1 MSNNLHR
8 NNDSL
13 YPNPISSDEFLQNK
27 NCNLLNNPNNNLFA
41 NQEDLKIKLDEND
54 KLNSTQIL
62 RIDNIY
68 CEFNEEIKKITDKNN
83 YATIACRAKNNN
95 PNFLSIIHSNK
106 LFQEVL
112 HIEQAD
118 LINKSYD
125 FLFNDIDLSYSSSD
139 QVEYTQLIRAVK
151 DFKECNAIIT
161 LLDFRNPQQKIR
173 FKISF
178 FPQFASVTNDKYAIF
193 IFEKIDFIAQ
203 HSIGQATKNNSVIL
217 LRNLERSLRN
227 ERLLREI
234 SGLLISDLPIDKI
247 ASQVSKILCNNLKID
262 RCIIHDYQDEKI
274 NFAVEFVNSFAQ
286 KIINN
291 KLPNNNSQELTNYIA
306 FQNNFYL
313 RFGDKS
319 KKITITIV
327 DDVSNDQNFTDLN
340 SFFAKYSIVN
350 QIAITI
356 VLNEKIIGNIFLH
369 QGDKR
374 TWMDDEIEML
384 EIVANQLAIAISRFF
399 SMQNVIAT
407 NKALLEKS
415 QQLQDALNHEHE
427 MRKMQNEF
435 IALVS
440 HEFKTPLQIIDSTR
454 ENVVRKIKNLN
465 INDESINK
473 GLDRIRSGVWR
484 MNGLI
489 NTTLNLAKM
498 ENSEAKLKVNLTS
511 LNLSKLLE
519 DNIDKSKNLAQGRNI
534 EIISNIANNIPE
546 IKSDPMLIEHIFT
559 NLISN
564 AIKYSPN
571 NSKVKVSA
579 EIIENNNIEIKVQ
592 DYGIGIPS
600 NEIDKIGSKFF
611 RASNS
616 IAQAG
621 TGIGIYLTKNFIE
634 LLGGKFSL
642 TSKENTATLVKVILP
657 INP

>member
-1 MSNNLHR
+1 MNQSVEQKDNLLHLDSIALNEFEQNENFDLLDLDKKNNLV
-8 NNDSL
+8 
-13 YPNPISSDEFLQNK
+13 
-27 NCNLLNNPNNNLFA
+27 A
-41 NQEDLKIKLDEND
+41 NQDRKINLEIND
-54 KLNSTQIL
+54 KLNLDQ
-62 RIDNIY
+62 
-68 CEFNEEIKKITDKNN
+68 EFKIQDMPLDFNNEIKKITDKYNL
-83 YATIACRAKNNN
+83 ATIACRAKNNN

-106 LFQEVL
+106 LFQEIF

-125 FLFNDIDLSYSSSD
+125 FLFEDVDLTYSSAD

-151 DFKECNAIIT
+151 EFKECDAIIT

-178 FPQFASVTNDKYAIF
+178 IPQFASFTSDKYAIF

-203 HSIGQATKNNSVIL
+203 HSNQQTPKNNSVIL
-217 LRNLERSLRN
+217 LKSLERSLRN

-234 SGLLISDLPIDKI
+234 SGLIISDLAIDKI
-247 ASQVSKILCNNLKID
+247 ASLVSKILCNNLKID
-262 RCIIHDYQDEKI
+262 RCIIHDFQDEKI

-291 KLPNNNSQELTNYIA
+291 KTTNNNSQELTTYIA

-313 RFGDKS
+313 RYGDKS
-319 KKITITIV
+319 KKTTITIV
-327 DDVSNDQNFTDLN
+327 DDVLCDQNFSVLHD
-340 SFFAKYSIVN
+340 FFTKYSIVN
-350 QIAITI
+350 QISITM
-356 VLNEKIIGNIFLH
+356 VFNEKIIGNIFLH
-369 QGDKR
+369 QSDKR
-374 TWMDDEIEML
+374 TWLEDEIEML
-384 EIVANQLAIAISRFF
+384 EIVANQLAVAISRFF
-399 SMQNVIAT
+399 SMQKVIAT
-407 NKALLEKS
+407 NQALLDKS
-415 QQLQDALNHEHE
+415 QQLQEALNHEHE

-465 INDESINK
+465 INDDSINK
-473 GLDRIRSGVWR
+473 GLDRIRSGVGR

-489 NTTLNLAKM
+489 NSTLNLAKM
-498 ENSEAKLKVNLTS
+498 ENSEAKIKVNLSS
-511 LNLSKLLE
+511 LNLKKILE
-519 DNIDKSKNLAQGRNI
+519 DNIDKSKNLVQGRNI
-534 EIISNIANNIPE
+534 EIISYIADNIPE
-546 IKSDPMLIEHIFT
+546 IKSDPLLIEHIFS

-564 AIKYSPN
+564 AIKYSLN
-571 NSKVKVSA
+571 NSKVEVTSK
-579 EIIENNNIEIKVQ
+579 IFENNISITVQ
-592 DYGIGIPS
+592 DHGIGIPS
-600 NEIDKIGSKFF
+600 SEIEKIGSKFF

-634 LLGGKFSL
+634 LLGGKFNL
-642 TSKENTATLVKVILP
+642 KSKENFGTLVEVILP

>member
-1 MSNNLHR
+1 MNQSVEQKDNLSQLDSIAINEFEQNENSNFLDLDKKNNLVASQDR
-8 NNDSL
+8 KINLSINDKF
-13 YPNPISSDEFLQNK
+13 N
-27 NCNLLNNPNNNLFA
+27 
-41 NQEDLKIKLDEND
+41 LDE
-54 KLNSTQIL
+54 
-62 RIDNIY
+62 
-68 CEFNEEIKKITDKNN
+68 EFKIQDMLVDFNNEIKKITDKYNL
-83 YATIACRAKNNN
+83 ATIACRAKNNN

-106 LFQEVL
+106 LFQEIF

-125 FLFNDIDLSYSSSD
+125 FLFEDVDLTYSSAD

-151 DFKECNAIIT
+151 EFKECDAIIT

-178 FPQFASVTNDKYAIF
+178 IPQFTSLTSDKYAIF

-203 HSIGQATKNNSVIL
+203 HSNQQIPKNNSVIL
-217 LRNLERSLRN
+217 LKSLERSLRN

-234 SGLLISDLPIDKI
+234 SGLIISDLAIDKI
-247 ASQVSKILCNNLKID
+247 ASLVSKILCNNLKID
-262 RCIIHDYQDEKI
+262 RCIIHDFQDEKI

-291 KLPNNNSQELTNYIA
+291 KTTNNNSQELTTYIA

-313 RFGDKS
+313 RYGDKS
-319 KKITITIV
+319 KKTTITIV
-327 DDVSNDQNFTDLN
+327 DDALHDQNFSVLHD
-340 SFFAKYSIVN
+340 FFTKYSIVN
-350 QIAITI
+350 QISITM
-356 VLNEKIIGNIFLH
+356 VFNEKIIGNIFLH
-369 QGDKR
+369 QSDKR
-374 TWMDDEIEML
+374 TWLEDEIEML

-399 SMQNVIAT
+399 SMQKVITT
-407 NKALLEKS
+407 NQVLMEKS
-415 QQLQDALNHEHE
+415 RQLQEALNHEHE

-465 INDESINK
+465 INDDSINK
-473 GLDRIRSGVWR
+473 GLDRIRSGVGR

-489 NTTLNLAKM
+489 NSTLNLAKM
-498 ENSEAKLKVNLTS
+498 ENSEAKIKVNLIS
-511 LNLSKLLE
+511 LNLKKILE
-519 DNIDKSKNLAQGRNI
+519 DNIDKSKNLVQGRNI
-534 EIISNIANNIPE
+534 EIISDIADNIPE
-546 IKSDPMLIEHIFT
+546 IKSDPLLIEHIFS

-564 AIKYSPN
+564 AIKYSLN
-571 NSKVKVSA
+571 NSKVEVSA
-579 EIIENNNIEIKVQ
+579 EIIENNILIKVQ

-600 NEIDKIGSKFF
+600 SEIEKIGSKFF

-634 LLGGKFSL
+634 LLGGKFNL
-642 TSKENTATLVKVILP
+642 KSKENFGTLVEVILP